1 MEDNGEQGRLHLT
14 AVPFLLS
21 CSAKELMT
29 ACQSKVKRRG
39 RLGSHHAGSFM
50 LRIYNYHLSQREI
63 WLRVDK

>member
-1 MEDNGEQGRLHLT
+1 MEDNGEQRRLHLT
-14 AVPFLLS
+14 AVSFLLS

-29 ACQSKVKRRG
+29 GCKRKVKRRG
-39 RLGSHHAGSFM
+39 KLASHHAGSFM